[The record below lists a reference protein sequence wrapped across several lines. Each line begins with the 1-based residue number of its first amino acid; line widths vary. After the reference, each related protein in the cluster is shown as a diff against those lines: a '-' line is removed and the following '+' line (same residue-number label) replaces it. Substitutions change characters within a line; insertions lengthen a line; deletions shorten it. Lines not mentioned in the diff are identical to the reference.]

1 MIKNLWPIWVML
13 FYVFF
18 YSIVKV
24 NHFLCRFII
33 LLHLISSLAL
43 TRSFFVPNAYV
54 HIELIDCILLLSFE
68 LKTVLLISSVKTF
81 CLSRLNLC
89 CVFLIDLLFF
99 INSLILSLS
108 VLFSSRYFVLF
119 SV

>member
-24 NHFLCRFII
+24 NHFLFRFII

-43 TRSFFVPNAYV
+43 TRYFFVPNAYV

-68 LKTVLLISSVKTF
+68 LKTVLLISSVKIF

-89 CVFLIDLLFF
+89 GTFLIDLLFF
-99 INSLILSLS
+99 INYLILSLS